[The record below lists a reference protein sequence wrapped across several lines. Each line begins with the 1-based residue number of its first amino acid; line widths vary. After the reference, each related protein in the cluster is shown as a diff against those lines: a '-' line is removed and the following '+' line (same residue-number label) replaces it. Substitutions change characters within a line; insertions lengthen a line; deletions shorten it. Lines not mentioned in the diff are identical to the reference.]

1 MVPEWLCCVCW
12 WLPWRQ
18 RSENTRGQGQLS
30 ESLGYGGGCLF
41 FLTYFFFSFFYPLIS
56 YKYTE
61 ACVSL
66 IINFS
71 VDSD

>member
-1 MVPEWLCCVCW
+1 MAVLCVLVVALEATLREHKRPGPALRVSGLW
-12 WLPWRQ
+12 RRLPF
-18 RSENTRGQGQLS
+18 LS
-30 ESLGYGGGCLF
+30 YLL
-41 FLTYFFFSFFYPLIS
+41 FFFSFFYPLIS